1 MPIRFSRFLVLL
13 AWLTVL
19 TVNIRAAQQPID
31 GKWLGTITTPND
43 RIEISFDIHTSP
55 DGKLEALLYFPI
67 TNVYGIP
74 VTITVDGD
82 SYKIDDFTAALAI
95 RSGRLEGTITRHHFP
110 VVFLRTGSVPA
121 EGPIPSLPKGPS
133 PVWKTKLGGAIWAPV
148 TTRDGVAYI
157 GTTSGVLNAVQTK
170 DGSFLWTFSAGR
182 PIHGEALTTEDS
194 VYFVCDNG
202 FLYKL
207 DRFKGQERWRYDLGD
222 SKVPRVLPHQQVSD
236 WDYMAPRPVLAEGV
250 IYVGSGDGSLHAV
263 DVNSGHRAWRFA
275 TKGTIR
281 TDAVADGDRLY
292 VGSIGGVVYALNR
305 KTGEQIWTYDT
316 GAPVTSS
323 VALIGGKLI
332 VGNRGAGLV
341 ALNPADGTVVW
352 ESLFWGSWV
361 ESTPVAFGELFYIGS
376 SDLRRTMSYDPRDGR
391 VVWRTDVYG
400 WNWGKPAV
408 TRTRVYIGA
417 AGGSPYNIR
426 HRGSL
431 TALDRTT
438 GRIVWRWAAPEN
450 DALEW
455 GFPAGP
461 SIDGDILVIGALD
474 GTLYGFPLRNES

>member
-207 DRFKGQERWRYDLGD
+207 DRSGPGTLALR
-222 SKVPRVLPHQQVSD
+222 PRRFPITTFSPTSRFPTGTT
-236 WDYMAPRPVLAEGV
+236 AATGLAEGV
-250 IYVGSGDGSLHAV
+250 ITLAQRWQPARGRRKQRHQ
-263 DVNSGHRAWRFA
+263 AWRFA
-275 TKGTIR
+275 TKG
-281 TDAVADGDRLY
+281 
-292 VGSIGGVVYALNR
+292 
-305 KTGEQIWTYDT
+305 
-316 GAPVTSS
+316 
-323 VALIGGKLI
+323 
-332 VGNRGAGLV
+332 
-341 ALNPADGTVVW
+341 
-352 ESLFWGSWV
+352 
-361 ESTPVAFGELFYIGS
+361 
-376 SDLRRTMSYDPRDGR
+376 
-391 VVWRTDVYG
+391 
-400 WNWGKPAV
+400 
-408 TRTRVYIGA
+408 
-417 AGGSPYNIR
+417 
-426 HRGSL
+426 
-431 TALDRTT
+431 
-438 GRIVWRWAAPEN
+438 
-450 DALEW
+450 
-455 GFPAGP
+455 
-461 SIDGDILVIGALD
+461 
-474 GTLYGFPLRNES
+474 